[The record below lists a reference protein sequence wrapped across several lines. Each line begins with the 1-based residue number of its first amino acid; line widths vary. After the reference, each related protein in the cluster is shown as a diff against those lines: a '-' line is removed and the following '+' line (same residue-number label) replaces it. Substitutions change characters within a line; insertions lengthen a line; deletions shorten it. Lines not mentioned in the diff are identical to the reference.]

1 MSLSQQISAGADRLK
16 RMVGALAG
24 LDRDLDRLQRDHARA
39 GPQERFVLGHRLREL
54 QAERSAGNALVE
66 EAERQ
71 QAQLAAQHENAIS
84 DVLSN
89 MHNAGHDL
97 DGMAKRFDRLG
108 RDAAALVGEIEA
120 AIEPM
125 ALTVLPRPAATYVAW
140 PVIMAALRQAFGDR
154 VPASMRGADHQSME
168 MAMRLLMRG
177 AGENAARVRA
187 ARKEKESAQ

>member
-1 MSLSQQISAGADRLK
+1 VNLSESIAAGADRLR
-16 RMVGALAG
+16 RMAGALSG
-24 LDRDLDRLQRDHARA
+24 LDRDLENLQRDHARA
-39 GPQERFVLGHRLREL
+39 GPQEKFVLGHRLREL

-71 QAQLAAQHENAIS
+71 QAQLAVQHEKAIS

-97 DGMAKRFDRLG
+97 DGMAKRFDRLM
-108 RDAAALVGEIEA
+108 RDAAALADEMQR

-140 PVIMAALRQAFGDR
+140 PVIVAAMRQAFGDR
-154 VPASMRGADHQSME
+154 VPASQRGADQQSME
-168 MAMRLLMRG
+168 FAMRLVIRA
-177 AGENAARVRA
+177 AGENAARIRA
-187 ARKEKESAQ
+187 DRKLKEEAR